1 MVETSELEFVAIGE
15 IVASRGTKGKLKVK
29 VLTDFPQRFAPK
41 ATIYVNRQPLT
52 IANTTWHKGMAI
64 IKVHAIDSREDA
76 EQLRGKTVE
85 IPQSQL
91 QPLPEG
97 QYYHF
102 QLIGLE
108 VWTTAEE
115 LLGNITEILTAESND
130 NYVVRGDKGEFLIPA
145 IEDVVKSVDLSRGRV
160 VIEPL
165 AGLLSLNQ
173 KAEG

>member
-1 MVETSELEFVAIGE
+1 METSELEFVAIGE
-15 IVASRGTKGKLKVK
+15 IVAPRGTKGELKVK
-29 VLTDFPQRFAPK
+29 VLTDFPQRFAPT

-52 IANTTWHKGMAI
+52 IDTTTWHKGMAI
-64 IKVHAIDSREDA
+64 IKVNSIDSREDA

-108 VWTTAEE
+108 VWTTTEE

-130 NYVVRGDKGEFLIPA
+130 NYVVSGARGELLIPA

-165 AGLLSLNQ
+165 KGLLSLNQ